1 MTSVSSPAS
10 SVMDR
15 EKTAPA
21 PDTMLDEEKAAQQE
35 PGHDSEKQSEEDVDP
50 AEPEKPQGPPAFFD
64 PRQNPDG
71 GAKAW
76 LCVLGGFFTLFCSF
90 GLISRFLH
98 L

>member
-1 MTSVSSPAS
+1 MTSLSSPAS

-15 EKTAPA
+15 EKTAPE
-21 PDTMLDEEKAAQQE
+21 PDKMLDEEKAQQE
-35 PGHDSEKQSEEDVDP
+35 PGRDSDKQSEEDNEQ
-50 AEPEKPQGPPAFFD
+50 AQPEKPQGPPAHFD

-76 LCVLGGFFTLFCSF
+76 LCVLGGFCTLFCSF
-90 GLISRFLH
+90 GLISQSLH